1 MKFAEVVDSLMEG
14 KPISRTGWENNNY
27 IFYDKDDNCFVFVS
41 YPDDIERRYE
51 LASVGL
57 DLYPRDIIA
66 DDWDIDI
73 WDSIPEDSA
82 EALDNS
88 GNEKKG

>member
-1 MKFAEVVDSLMEG
+1 MKFAEVVDALMEG
-14 KPISRTGWENNNY
+14 KPISRTGWEDNNY
-27 IFYDKDDNCFVFVS
+27 MYYDKEENCFVLVR

-51 LASVGL
+51 IWSSAL

-73 WDSIPEDSA
+73 WDAED
-82 EALDNS
+82 
-88 GNEKKG
+88 KKEEE